1 MQPLNEALSNSRS
14 GPSPPMAQPMM
25 YHDLDLA
32 NIQREDNAEKNSSN
46 RNNNAGK
53 AQLEPSSVVEEITY
67 PRVSHGKPPIQIL
80 LCNENESDHLGSIWH
95 FSFSLIVYFRS
106 TQHQYYIKRYKKLT
120 DVLSSRHDTGRF
132 ENLLEH
138 GCVHLLGKLKI
149 LALIT

>member
-1 MQPLNEALSNSRS
+1 MTRTKSKSSSSRPRLNSHFKIEEVTMQPLNEALSNSRS

-53 AQLEPSSVVEEITY
+53 AQLEPRSVVEEITY

-106 TQHQYYIKRYKKLT
+106 TQHQYYIKRYKKT
-120 DVLSSRHDTGRF
+120 YR
-132 ENLLEH
+132 
-138 GCVHLLGKLKI
+138 CP
-149 LALIT
+149 